1 MLVLFLP
8 PSSQTT
14 LYHSMYAFGNH
25 IHVGSVEGT
34 LTTVNCDVSAT
45 FSQHCRSNVCNKYLK
60 AANLEYVGWVE
71 VILAVDYGRYGL
83 IVLCCIVIGWWQTC
97 LGKMLLWSEMIKV
110 LASWSSTNSCHYWWN
125 LLHFHSMLNKFSLR
139 MTWTILD
146 ESWFFDKS
154 QWEQKLFS
162 TKTPCQT

>member
-1 MLVLFLP
+1 MKTFEEENEVARLYTWKISKINIFPNGSNQRFHVPNKHVEILTMMLVLFLP

-71 VILAVDYGRYGL
+71 VILVVDYARYGL
-83 IVLCCIVIGWWQTC
+83 IVLCCIVIG
-97 LGKMLLWSEMIKV
+97 
-110 LASWSSTNSCHYWWN
+110 
-125 LLHFHSMLNKFSLR
+125 
-139 MTWTILD
+139 
-146 ESWFFDKS
+146 
-154 QWEQKLFS
+154 
-162 TKTPCQT
+162 